1 MTPVD
6 TPRARVLLV
15 GYGSAGR
22 GIHTPHLVAAGAPP
36 AVVVTANPDRVDQL
50 RADLPAAVAVPDLA
64 AGLAS
69 GPDLVVIASPTGV
82 HAEQALACATAGVAT
97 VVDKP
102 LAADG
107 DTAAAVVEAFEAAG
121 VPLTVFLNRRWDD
134 EHRALARLLAEG
146 ALGSVHRFE
155 RRWERWRPVP
165 RDRWR
170 ENAPAEQGGGLLHD
184 LGTHLVDS
192 AVQLFGPVGSVHAQL
207 RSITTRADDDVF
219 VSLRHTGGVVSHL
232 TASSLAGA
240 PGPRT
245 RVLGSLASYVVTRFG
260 EEENAFEGFDDAPGA
275 TGWLVAG
282 ADRSPVPTP
291 PGGID
296 EFYPAVLAALDLPA
310 DRRQSAMPVD
320 PVDAVRVAQV
330 LDAARAS
337 AAGDVVVRL

>member
-1 MTPVD
+1 MTPVA
-6 TPRARVLLV
+6 TSRPRVLLV

-22 GIHTPHLVAAGAPP
+22 GIHTPLLVAAGAPP
-36 AVVVTANPDRVDQL
+36 ATVVTSNAERVDQV
-50 RADLPAAVAVPDLA
+50 RADLPAATAVPDLA
-64 AGLAS
+64 AGLAG

-82 HAEQALACATAGVAT
+82 HAEQALACAAAGVAT

-102 LAADG
+102 LAVDG
-107 DTAAAVVEAFEAAG
+107 DGAAAVVDAFGRAG

-134 EHRALARLLAEG
+134 ENRALARLLAEG

-170 ENAPAEQGGGLLHD
+170 ENAPAGQGGGLLHD

-192 AVQLFGPVGSVHAQL
+192 AARLFGPVEAVHAQV
-207 RSITTRADDDVF
+207 RSITTPADDDVF
-219 VSLRHTGGVVSHL
+219 VSLRHAGGTVSHL

-245 RVLGSLASYVVTRFG
+245 RVLGSLASYVVTCFEG
-260 EEENAFEGFDDAPGA
+260 EGQAFEGFDDAPGA

-291 PGGID
+291 PGGIG
-296 EFYPAVLAALDLPA
+296 EFYPTVLGALDLPV
-310 DRRQSAMPVD
+310 DRRQAAMPVD
-320 PVDAVRVAQV
+320 PADAVRVARV

-337 AAGDVVVRL
+337 SDGDTVVHL

>member
-6 TPRARVLLV
+6 TSRPRVLLV

-36 AVVVTANPDRVDQL
+36 AVVVTSNPERVDRL

-64 AGLAS
+64 QGLAT
-69 GPDLVVIASPTGV
+69 GPDLAVIASPSGV
-82 HAEQALACATAGVAT
+82 HADQALACAAAGVAT

-102 LAADG
+102 LAVDG
-107 DTAAAVVEAFEAAG
+107 DSAATVTQAFERAG

-134 EHRALARLLAEG
+134 ENRALARLLAEG

-170 ENAPAEQGGGLLHD
+170 ENAPPEQGGGLLHD

-192 AVQLFGPVGSVHAQL
+192 AVQLFGPVGSVHAEM

-219 VSLRHTGGVVSHL
+219 VSLRHSGGVVSHL
-232 TASSLAGA
+232 SASSLAGA

-245 RVLGSLASYVVTRFG
+245 RVLGSLASYVVTCFG
-260 EEENAFEGFDDAPGA
+260 AEENAFEGFDDAPGA

-282 ADRSPVPTP
+282 PDRSPVPTP
-291 PGGID
+291 PGGIG

-310 DRRQSAMPVD
+310 DRRQAAMPVD
-320 PVDAVRVAQV
+320 PQDAVLVARV

-337 AAGDVVVRL
+337 ATTDAVVRL